1 MLLRDPLSA
10 GVHIPTYQCARHAGA
25 RAPPFRI
32 PLFIRR
38 RSSFPVWLI
47 AAIERDATRLTRGR
61 VVNPNPRRWN
71 GPQKARGP
79 QNSAGNA
86 RQQYARY
93 LARAREASLAGDVV
107 EMENC
112 YQHAEHYL
120 RVMRGAGDEQTA

>member
-1 MLLRDPLSA
+1 MFLRDPLSA
-10 GVHIPTYQCARHAGA
+10 GVHIPTIGVRVMRGLGPRDFA
-25 RAPPFRI
+25 
-32 PLFIRR
+32 PLFLSG
-38 RSSFPVWLI
+38 RSSFPAWLI

-61 VVNPNPRRWN
+61 VMNPNPRRWN

-79 QNSAGNA
+79 QNNAGNA

-93 LARAREASLAGDVV
+93 LARAREASQAGDAV

>member
-1 MLLRDPLSA
+1 M
-10 GVHIPTYQCARHAGA
+10 
-25 RAPPFRI
+25 
-32 PLFIRR
+32 
-38 RSSFPVWLI
+38 
-47 AAIERDATRLTRGR
+47 
-61 VVNPNPRRWN
+61 NPNPRRWN

-79 QNSAGNA
+79 QNNAGNA

-93 LARAREASLAGDVV
+93 IARAREAGLAGDVV

>member
-1 MLLRDPLSA
+1 M
-10 GVHIPTYQCARHAGA
+10 
-25 RAPPFRI
+25 
-32 PLFIRR
+32 
-38 RSSFPVWLI
+38 
-47 AAIERDATRLTRGR
+47 
-61 VVNPNPRRWN
+61 NPNPRRWI

-93 LARAREASLAGDVV
+93 LARAREARLAGDAV

-120 RVMRGAGDEQTA
+120 RVMRSAGDEQTA

>member
-1 MLLRDPLSA
+1 MRAFISLSINMRVMRGA
-10 GVHIPTYQCARHAGA
+10 GPA
-25 RAPPFRI
+25 
-32 PLFIRR
+32 
-38 RSSFPVWLI
+38 I
-47 AAIERDATRLTRGR
+47 AHPSIYPATLQLPCVLMALTERDATRLTRDR
-61 VVNPNPRRWN
+61 VMNPNPRRRN

-79 QNSAGNA
+79 QNRAGNA

-93 LARAREASLAGDVV
+93 IARAREASLAGDAV

>member
-1 MLLRDPLSA
+1 MFLRDPLSA
-10 GVHIPTYQCARHAGA
+10 GVHIPTISVRVT
-25 RAPPFRI
+25 PPFRT

-38 RSSFPVWLI
+38 RSSFPGWLI
-47 AAIERDATRLTRGR
+47 AAIERDATRVTRGR
-61 VVNPNPRRWN
+61 VMNPNPRRWN
-71 GPQKARGP
+71 GPQKAREP